1 MSTHE
6 TPNILIACN
15 HINEPTKRGAPTNKN
30 ISVRNMKAQIV
41 NMSVND
47 NDGFK
52 NEYNVRNV
60 FLLYSN
66 DRVYLFVGY
75 IEKMMYLRFQYSI
88 NHKFDQGVIKLLHQ
102 ATDPKMAY
110 LH

>member
-1 MSTHE
+1 MSIHE
-6 TPNILIACN
+6 APNIQKACN

-60 FLLYSN
+60 FLLYSH

-75 IEKMMYLRFQYSI
+75 IEKMMYLRSQFSI
-88 NHKFDQGVIKLLHQ
+88 NHKFDQVEIKLLHQ
-102 ATDPKMAY
+102 AKDPKMAC